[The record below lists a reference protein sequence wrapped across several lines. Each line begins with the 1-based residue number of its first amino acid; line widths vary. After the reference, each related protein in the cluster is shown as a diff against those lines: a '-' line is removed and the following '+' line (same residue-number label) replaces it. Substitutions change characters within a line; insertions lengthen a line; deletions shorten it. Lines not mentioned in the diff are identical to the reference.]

1 MTETTVIP
9 GSNSS
14 VIPGSN
20 SSVIPGLTGNLKN
33 RAARKGRPEF
43 VSITC

>member
-9 GSNSS
+9 GLNSS
-14 VIPGSN
+14 VITGS
-20 SSVIPGLTGNLKN
+20 TGNLKN

>member
-1 MTETTVIP
+1 MADQVGHDDDNVIP
-9 GSNSS
+9 GLNSS
-14 VIPGSN
+14 F
-20 SSVIPGLTGNLKN
+20 IPGLTGNLKN

>member
-9 GSNSS
+9 GLNSS
-14 VIPGSN
+14 VIPGS
-20 SSVIPGLTGNLKN
+20 TGNLKN
-33 RAARKGRPEF
+33 RAARAARKGRPEF